1 MYKISFLYT
10 TMKLL
15 EYDILENTLSKLSE
29 MPTLVFLNGFWL
41 LCVCFLSFQNFDSFT
56 KFLTICAVSR

>member
-41 LCVCFLSFQNFDSFT
+41 LCVFFVFS
-56 KFLTICAVSR
+56 KF